1 MFPHSTGTMKKD
13 NGSLSNSNVIERKEG
28 EKVSSQAAYTLYN
41 HFFHFIPLFVLAGI
55 VFIWFIG
62 IFKLYRRRMSG

>member
-1 MFPHSTGTMKKD
+1 
-13 NGSLSNSNVIERKEG
+13 
-28 EKVSSQAAYTLYN
+28 LYN